1 MPSSAWRQAWEEK
14 VSEVWGAVKEGG
26 SSSVQG
32 MWEGSAAGRQAVR
45 RAGVVCVSYGFTL
58 LRLSAEPAHSTEALK
73 GSSRQGSGPQLG
85 HAP

>member
-1 MPSSAWRQAWEEK
+1 MFEPPPSKRHT
-14 VSEVWGAVKEGG
+14 EVLWPVGLTAT
-26 SSSVQG
+26 Q
-32 MWEGSAAGRQAVR
+32 MFA
-45 RAGVVCVSYGFTL
+45 VVCKPTDPRPQVRVYRVSYGFTL